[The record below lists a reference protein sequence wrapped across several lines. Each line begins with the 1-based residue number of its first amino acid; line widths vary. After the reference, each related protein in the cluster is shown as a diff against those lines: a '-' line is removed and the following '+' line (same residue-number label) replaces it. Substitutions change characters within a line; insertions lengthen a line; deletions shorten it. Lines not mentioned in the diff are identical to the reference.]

1 MKSGKEAEE
10 DEMLYERL
18 FVNLYSI
25 ADGIEYRVQ
34 YCSGITYLPR

>member
-1 MKSGKEAEE
+1 MKNGKKAEE

-18 FVNLYSI
+18 LVNLYSI

-34 YCSGITYLPR
+34 YVQG